1 MENEIY
7 WLWLQGALGYANKKA
22 KAIVDFFGDA
32 RTVYEADSKT
42 LKAAGVKVL
51 TPKVIGRLKDEDI
64 EKYYDTYD
72 FCKSHKIHIITPA
85 GEYYPKRLRE
95 IENLPLVLYVR
106 GDYTCLT
113 SEKAI
118 AVIGSRT
125 PSEYGE
131 EAAREIVKGLC
142 QEGVLIVSGGAL
154 GIDSVAH
161 TSAIENGGKTVLVM
175 GCGHGSGYLPQNSD
189 LRKSVAQNGALV
201 TEYPPY
207 TNVGQNTF
215 PQRNRIISGMSTGVV
230 IAEAAQ
236 FSGTFSTARHAI
248 RQGREVFVLPG
259 DIKSGNFE
267 GSNQLIIEG
276 AKPVFSAENILYGDK
291 KDDLSVEKNGK
302 PFENILKESSF
313 SKRKTKKKT
322 AEKAP
327 VKEKGENIIDREAES
342 IDKEEK
348 KSEKIQKIN
357 METISKNAGIVY
369 NIMSDGICDFDG
381 IVRQSGIQVNK
392 VLSAL
397 TELEMKG
404 IISREGPSVY
414 CLN

>member
-7 WLWLQGALGYANKKA
+7 WLWLQGALGYADKKA

-32 RTVYEADSKT
+32 RTVYEADAKELRDAHISG
-42 LKAAGVKVL
+42 LGPKA
-51 TPKVIGRLKDEDI
+51 IGRLKDEDI

-72 FCKSHKIHIITPA
+72 FCKNHKIHIITPDS
-85 GEYYPKRLRE
+85 EYYPKRLRE
-95 IENLPLVLYVR
+95 IENLPYVLYVR
-106 GDYTCLT
+106 GDYKCLNA
-113 SEKAI
+113 EKAL

-131 EAAREIVKGLC
+131 EAAREIVNGLC
-142 QEGVLIVSGGAL
+142 KENVLIVSGGAL

-161 TSAIENGGKTVLVM
+161 TGAIENGGKTVLVM
-175 GCGHGSGYLPQNSD
+175 GCGHGSGYLPQNSE
-189 LRKSVAQNGALV
+189 LRKRVAQNGALV

-215 PQRNRIISGMSTGVV
+215 PQRNRIISGMSSGVV

-236 FSGTFSTARHAI
+236 FSGTFSTARHAV

-259 DIKSGNFE
+259 DINSGNFE
-267 GSNQLIIEG
+267 GSNQLITEG
-276 AKPVFSAENILYGDK
+276 AKPVFSAENILYGK
-291 KDDLSVEKNGK
+291 AKGSPTGEKTGK
-302 PFENILKESSF
+302 PFENILEESSF
-313 SKRKTKKKT
+313 SKNNPEKKAKRKPKKKSAPK
-322 AEKAP
+322 AEKEE
-327 VKEKGENIIDREAES
+327 VTL
-342 IDKEEK
+342 KEEK
-348 KSEKIQKIN
+348 NNEKNIKIN

-381 IVRQSGIQVNK
+381 IVRESEIQVNK

-404 IISREGPSVY
+404 IISREGPNRYS
-414 CLN
+414 LN

>member
-7 WLWLQGALGYANKKA
+7 WLWLQGALGYADKRA
-22 KAIVDFFGDA
+22 RAIVDFFGDA
-32 RTVYEADSKT
+32 KTVYESDSKT
-42 LKAAGVKVL
+42 LKDAKVKGL
-51 TPKVIGRLKDEDI
+51 TPKIIGRLKDEDI

-72 FCKSHKIHIITPA
+72 FCKSHKIHIITPDS
-85 GEYYPKRLRE
+85 EYYPERLRE

-106 GDYTCLT
+106 GDYTCLN
-113 SEKAI
+113 SEKAL

-125 PSEYGE
+125 PSKYGE
-131 EAAREIVKGLC
+131 EAAWEIVKGLC
-142 QEGVLIVSGGAL
+142 EENVLIVSGGAL

-189 LRKSVAQNGALV
+189 LRKRVAQNGALI

-215 PQRNRIISGMSTGVV
+215 PERNRIISGMSTGVV

-267 GSNQLIIEG
+267 GSNQLITEG
-276 AKPVFSAENILYGDK
+276 AKPVFSAENILNANSRVSLSGDK
-291 KDDLSVEKNGK
+291 SGK
-302 PFENILKESSF
+302 PFENILVESSF
-313 SKRKTKKKT
+313 GKKKAKKKT
-322 AEKAP
+322 SKKL
-327 VKEKGENIIDREAES
+327 KEKTVPETEKEEVTL
-342 IDKEEK
+342 KEEK
-348 KSEKIQKIN
+348 NTEKIQKIN

-381 IVRQSGIQVNK
+381 IVRQSEIQVNK

-404 IISREGPSVY
+404 IISREGPSIY
-414 CLN
+414 SLN